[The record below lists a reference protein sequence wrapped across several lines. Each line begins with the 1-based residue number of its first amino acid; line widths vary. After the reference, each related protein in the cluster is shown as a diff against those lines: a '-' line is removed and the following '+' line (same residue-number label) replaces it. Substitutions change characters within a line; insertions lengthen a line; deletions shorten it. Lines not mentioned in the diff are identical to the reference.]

1 MDFITGMRRSDWR
14 LREVSDDSLDRTF
27 ELESGCIDG
36 PISRL
41 WLLLCLAMCCEDLT
55 LLEGSTKV

>member
-1 MDFITGMRRSDWR
+1 MDFITGVRRSDWR
-14 LREVSDDSLDRTF
+14 LSVVSDESLDRIF

-41 WLLLCLAMCCEDLT
+41 WLLLCLAM
-55 LLEGSTKV
+55 